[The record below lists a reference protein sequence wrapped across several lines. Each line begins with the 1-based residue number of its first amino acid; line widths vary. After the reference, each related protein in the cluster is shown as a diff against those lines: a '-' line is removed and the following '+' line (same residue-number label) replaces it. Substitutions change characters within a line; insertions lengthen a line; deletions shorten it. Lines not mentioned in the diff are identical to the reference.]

1 MQAVILAAGR
11 GKRLHPITFQR
22 SKAMLPVLGQPI
34 ISRIVESIAS
44 NGVSDFIIVTS
55 PDDEQLTT
63 YFQDNPLSEIN
74 IRFVEQKEPR
84 GMAHALLCAKD
95 WIIGDFLLTACDSLI
110 PQSSLTR
117 MIASWYAQPH
127 AGALLALMLVSPDK
141 MGQTAVVQIESDRIT
156 TIIEKPALQQTVS
169 NIASLPIYIFRP
181 GILDI
186 LPQIKPSSRGEYELQ
201 DAIQSLIDQG
211 EIVRGVLIEERL
223 NLTSAKDLL
232 EVNLHL
238 LQIEKPQ
245 FIADSVTIAKNV
257 LLYPPY
263 WIGPYSTIGEQCSIG
278 PNVFIESDCHID
290 HHCQMINT
298 LILKGSRL
306 APYQDLNLEI
316 IYG

>member
-34 ISRIVESIAS
+34 ISRIVDSIAS
-44 NGVSDFIIVTS
+44 NGVSDFMIVTS

-63 YFQDNPLSEIN
+63 YFQDNPLPEIN

-84 GMAHALLCAKD
+84 GMAQALLCAKD

-110 PQSSLTR
+110 PQTGLTR
-117 MIASWYAQPH
+117 MMTSWSAQPH
-127 AGALLALMLVSPDK
+127 TAALLALMLVSPNK
-141 MGQTAVVQIESDRIT
+141 VHQTAVVQIESDRIT
-156 TIIEKPALQQTVS
+156 RITEKPSHQQTVS
-169 NIASLPIYIFRP
+169 NIASLPIYIFQP

-186 LPQIKPSSRGEYELQ
+186 LPQIKPSPRGEYELQ

-211 EIVRGVLIEERL
+211 ETVRGVLIKDRL

-232 EVNLHL
+232 EINLHF

-257 LLYPPY
+257 LLHPPY
-263 WIGPYSTIGEQCSIG
+263 WIGPYSTIGEKCSIG
-278 PNVFIESDCHID
+278 PNVFIESDCYIE
-290 HHCQMINT
+290 HHCQMTNT
-298 LILKGSRL
+298 LLLKGSRL
-306 APYQDLNLEI
+306 TPYQDLKLEI